1 MRLRLAV
8 IAGLFV
14 TLFASVAFLLWSQFI
29 ANRNH
34 VLEIPGPGPAG
45 FPDAPP
51 KLSARRSGEA
61 ATTSPA
67 NETPPPPVPAAAT
80 KLSDADPQ
88 EPLENPPEMI
98 KAIYA
103 TSWSA
108 GSKAKMDYLIDLLK
122 TTELNAIVIDVK
134 DFSGLVAY
142 ATDLSLPKEYRA
154 VELRIPKVNVLLKRL
169 HSEGIYAI
177 ARISVFQDERLALAR
192 PDLGLMSS
200 TTGMLW
206 RDHKNLPWIDVA
218 AREAWDYNIA
228 IAREALERGF
238 DEVNF
243 DYVRFAADGDLSDIR
258 YPFWDMKTSRRKV
271 LKDFWEYVR
280 NALPGKRLSVDLFG
294 LTTVNTD
301 DLGIGQKLENA
312 FPYFD
317 DIAPMLYPSH
327 YYSGTFNF
335 KSPADHPYEVVT
347 YSMEAAIRR
356 LKTYNKQQI
365 TDNLQLNGATST
377 TPITNNQLPITKFRP
392 WLQDFDLGANYDAT
406 MVRKEIQAVYD
417 AASSTPELLGGWM
430 LWNPSNVYT
439 REALLTDN

>member
-1 MRLRLAV
+1 
-8 IAGLFV
+8 
-14 TLFASVAFLLWSQFI
+14 
-29 ANRNH
+29 
-34 VLEIPGPGPAG
+34 
-45 FPDAPP
+45 
-51 KLSARRSGEA
+51 
-61 ATTSPA
+61 
-67 NETPPPPVPAAAT
+67 
-80 KLSDADPQ
+80 
-88 EPLENPPEMI
+88 
-98 KAIYA
+98 
-103 TSWSA
+103 
-108 GSKAKMDYLIDLLK
+108 
-122 TTELNAIVIDVK
+122 
-134 DFSGLVAY
+134 
-142 ATDLSLPKEYRA
+142 
-154 VELRIPKVNVLLKRL
+154 
-169 HSEGIYAI
+169 
-177 ARISVFQDERLALAR
+177 
-192 PDLGLMSS
+192 MSS

-280 NALPGKRLSVDLFG
+280 NALPGKLLSVDLFG

-347 YSMEAAIRR
+347 
-356 LKTYNKQQI
+356 
-365 TDNLQLNGATST
+365 
-377 TPITNNQLPITKFRP
+377 
-392 WLQDFDLGANYDAT
+392 
-406 MVRKEIQAVYD
+406 
-417 AASSTPELLGGWM
+417 
-430 LWNPSNVYT
+430 
-439 REALLTDN
+439 